1 MVAAACVLWFGELA
15 GQSVYTTTGRD
26 GSWKEGRKEGED
38 PPPWGVGWLVLQ
50 AREALAE
57 GRKVISPELE
67 EHLRGRVGA

>member
-1 MVAAACVLWFGELA
+1 MDH
-15 GQSVYTTTGRD
+15 GR
-26 GSWKEGRKEGED
+26 KEGRKEKIL

-67 EHLRGRVGA
+67 EYLRGRVGA